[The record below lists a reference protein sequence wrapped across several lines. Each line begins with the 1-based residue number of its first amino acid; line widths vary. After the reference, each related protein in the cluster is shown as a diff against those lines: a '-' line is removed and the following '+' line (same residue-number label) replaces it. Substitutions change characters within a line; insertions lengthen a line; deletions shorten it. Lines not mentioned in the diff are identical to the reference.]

1 MFAAEAAKEGIDAVI
16 AGGGDGTVNE
26 VVNGLV
32 HVEGRPPALGVIP
45 LGTANDFARS
55 AGIPPHTP
63 RGCTRCAICTWRGGS
78 CSGRPSEDRAMG
90 TEIEAWKD
98 RLSRIPVAAV
108 LLRAIK
114 KSNEDHAKDMAASI
128 AFFSFFSLF
137 PLLVGVIAGA
147 SLFLE
152 RSTIQARLDRML
164 SDEFPGSADFLRSNI
179 EALIDLRGAAGVAS
193 VVGLFWSASK
203 VFGALS
209 RGINRALGIPKDHP
223 FYLSRIR
230 YFAMTLV
237 VSLLLFVA
245 VAISTTVD
253 VFTQLDLSRFGID
266 SQAYEWLG
274 GHAASFAFV
283 FGVVLVL
290 YSIVPYRRPPW
301 REVWPGA
308 MAAALLFE
316 IGKAL
321 FVVYLENARSL
332 QAVYGSLTS
341 VIVLLL
347 WLYFSA
353 RVLLFGAELI
363 AGRGEASARHRPD
376 QG

>member
-1 MFAAEAAKEGIDAVI
+1 MSSAAEAWKER
-16 AGGGDGTVNE
+16 
-26 VVNGLV
+26 L
-32 HVEGRPPALGVIP
+32 GRVPG
-45 LGTANDFARS
+45 
-55 AGIPPHTP
+55 
-63 RGCTRCAICTWRGGS
+63 
-78 CSGRPSEDRAMG
+78 
-90 TEIEAWKD
+90 
-98 RLSRIPVAAV
+98 AAV
-108 LLRAIK
+108 LIDAIK
-114 KSNEDHAKDMAASI
+114 KSNDDHAKDMAASI

-152 RSTIQARLDRML
+152 RATIQARLDRML

-179 EALIDLRGAAGVAS
+179 EALIDLRGAAGLAS
-193 VVGLFWSASK
+193 VAGLLWSASK

-209 RGINRALGIPKDHP
+209 RGINLALGIPKDHP
-223 FYLSRIR
+223 FFLSRLR
-230 YFAMTLV
+230 YFGMTIL

-253 VFTQLDLSRFGID
+253 VFTQLDLSRFGVD
-266 SQAYEWLG
+266 TAAYEWLG
-274 GHAASFAFV
+274 THVASLAFV
-283 FGVVLVL
+283 FGVVAVL
-290 YSIVPYRRPPW
+290 YTIVPYQRPQW
-301 REVWPGA
+301 RDVWPGA
-308 MAAALLFE
+308 VAAALLFE

-321 FVVYLENARSL
+321 FVIYLENARSL

-363 AGRGEASARHRPD
+363 AVRTED
-376 QG
+376 QQAKS